1 MAIRTLL
8 ALLLAHETSP
18 FVQRECA
25 NQYPLSNNLQ
35 STEWKLQATSTTKI
49 TAGNIK
55 QGDSLLRSIASID
68 PHPAIP
74 VWPTWGGGKVT
85 PVSFGDDLQDPFLLL
100 AHHDHWFDP
109 RDPLRGPFKAFGK
122 ALGLPYV
129 DVEGFSMHP
138 HRGFD
143 IFTYIL
149 DGSDG
154 FNHLDNLGGTSK
166 LYRGGTCQWM
176 RTGSG
181 VMHEEFWETDPRRR
195 TNIELFQLW
204 VNLPSRQKFDEPA
217 IEYIGTNTS
226 HPWIEI
232 DIVDAET
239 GAIKGSIRDIT
250 ETLNKATLASEDEE
264 RITSTIKP
272 RPPLRILHI
281 KLQPGGQWCCRV
293 PSTESAI
300 VYIRKGKATIISQS
314 PGEEPV
320 TVKQRN
326 TATFSRDG
334 DLIHIANRGNTILDM
349 VLLAAVPLREPLA
362 AAGPIVMNSAEE
374 VQMAYRQLEEGT
386 FLKRSYVLKQHR
398 EKGYWKA

>member
-1 MAIRTLL
+1 MELRALLTLL
-8 ALLLAHETSP
+8 FLHAKSSFA
-18 FVQRECA
+18 
-25 NQYPLSNNLQ
+25 
-35 STEWKLQATSTTKI
+35 LQATSTTNNDE
-49 TAGNIK
+49 NIK
-55 QGDSLLRSIASID
+55 QGDNLLRSVASID

-74 VWPTWGGGKVT
+74 VWPTWGGGKVV
-85 PVSFGDDLQDPFLLL
+85 PVSFGLETQDPFLLL
-100 AHHDHWFDP
+100 AHHDHWFHP
-109 RDPLRGPFKAFGK
+109 YDPLRGPFKAIGK

-143 IFTYIL
+143 IYTIIL

-181 VMHEEFWETDPRRR
+181 VMHEEFWETDPQRR

-204 VNLPSRQKFDEPA
+204 VNLPARQKFDEPA

-226 HPWIEI
+226 HPWIENDII
-232 DIVDAET
+232 DSET
-239 GAIKGSIRDIT
+239 GAIQGSIRDIT
-250 ETLNKATLASEDEE
+250 ATLDKATLSAGAEKRIAS
-264 RITSTIKP
+264 SIKP
-272 RPPLRILHI
+272 RPPLRILHT
-281 KLQPGGQWCCRV
+281 KLKSGGQWSIPV

-300 VYIRKGKATIISQS
+300 AYIRRGKATVISQS
-314 PGEEPV
+314 HGEEPLI
-320 TVKQRN
+320 VKQRN

-334 DLIHIANRGNTILDM
+334 DLICIENKGNTVLDM
-349 VLLAAVPLREPLA
+349 LLLCALPLREPVA

-374 VQMAYRQLEEGT
+374 LQMAYRQLEEGT
-386 FLKRSYVLKQHR
+386 FLKRSYVLKQQM
-398 EKGYWKA
+398 EKGYWEA